1 MTVAPSFFFCCCACR
16 PKRFVGRPRFG
27 GVNWL
32 ITSVSNAA
40 GREQVGENNK
50 AEMWGGPQFLFLK
63 QLHWHWRHWRS
74 CAFKGMLVE
83 DSLAWFRDVPRNFA
97 AWLCSHFNSVR
108 KVREVSGQSV
118 AHLYW
123 SATCCSTR
131 TQSLE
136 TRSTTALYWPQA
148 AWRPGWNAHCYR
160 WFFVKSVH
168 SLKNL

>member
-1 MTVAPSFFFCCCACR
+1 MLSKECSLKAA
-16 PKRFVGRPRFG
+16 
-27 GVNWL
+27 L
-32 ITSVSNAA
+32 HDSVMSRVTLRRL
-40 GREQVGENNK
+40 G
-50 AEMWGGPQFLFLK
+50 
-63 QLHWHWRHWRS
+63 
-74 CAFKGMLVE
+74 
-83 DSLAWFRDVPRNFA
+83 
-97 AWLCSHFNSVR
+97 LCSHFNSVR

-148 AWRPGWNAHCYR
+148 AWRPGWSAHCCR

-168 SLKNL
+168 SLKNLQNYAKCNLQVFPSNRMGLQSVSRKRLLKYIVLKKKMLFMMSQRAWIPLKKKKKVNVNHIVTSLFNVS